1 MKEIIERA
9 EKLGYKRW
17 FKFWHITELS
27 EDQFYIEL
35 CLIQKWLREDK
46 KVYVWVEPFVYLV
59 DEKTFYR
66 WYLHFYD
73 EIDNYEEYKS
83 EGVIDTLFNKG
94 QFSQALEEGIKKAL
108 EILEKL

>member
-35 CLIQKWLREDK
+35 CLIQKWMREK
-46 KVYVWVEPFVYLV
+46 FGIFISIFPSKNSFRLQISTY
-59 DEKTFYR
+59 KYR
-66 WYLHFYD
+66 PS
-73 EIDNYEEYKS
+73 IDDSIVTIQPSIKNIYHHNPE
-83 EGVIDTLFNKG
+83 
-94 QFSQALEEGIKKAL
+94 QALEEGIKKAL
-108 EILEKL
+108 EIL